1 MVHGL
6 LAVPSCAARRI
17 ANWPLL
23 QILRRP
29 DQPACSFRLRKK
41 RFTTLESPDHPL
53 HFVNHRH
60 NGLGRRSE
68 PAGYPYTVEK
78 AAGAD
83 KAIGSEAT
91 PISDVN
97 AGRLSID
104 SGGKI
109 DQTHRLLKSRHI
121 QLIGIGGSIGTV
133 LYVRPL

>member
-1 MVHGL
+1 MSSDG
-6 LAVPSCAARRI
+6 AQSP
-17 ANWPLL
+17 
-23 QILRRP
+23 
-29 DQPACSFRLRKK
+29 PAY
-41 RFTTLESPDHPL
+41 
-53 HFVNHRH
+53 
-60 NGLGRRSE
+60 
-68 PAGYPYTVEK
+68 AYTVEK

-83 KAIGSEAT
+83 KAIGPEAT

-133 LYVRPL
+133 LYVRLFVKIPNPNPPYPCLKWREQICSL